1 MNTRIIRN
9 LLGLDLY
16 IVILLLVG
24 GSRQSGTPLE
34 ISPNHQTAILE
45 RFNDIRSAV
54 SPTASNMNRLVSV
67 VREYNVYSVEIIS
80 IYQRWNTTL
89 AGKAQKSASKC
100 RLEIDS
106 SQLVD
111 GVGQI
116 VAASGSS
123 VLSFITI
130 IDRAWVEGGKLYDYQ
145 ENSCS
150 SPRVCSNYT
159 QVIRVIISDV
169 SSYN

>member
-1 MNTRIIRN
+1 MNTRVIRN

-34 ISPNHQTAILE
+34 ISPNHRTAILE

-80 IYQRWNTTL
+80 IY
-89 AGKAQKSASKC
+89 
-100 RLEIDS
+100 
-106 SQLVD
+106 
-111 GVGQI
+111 
-116 VAASGSS
+116 
-123 VLSFITI
+123 
-130 IDRAWVEGGKLYDYQ
+130 
-145 ENSCS
+145 
-150 SPRVCSNYT
+150 
-159 QVIRVIISDV
+159 
-169 SSYN
+169 